1 VLNLEWCDQGVV
13 TRGGIKRYGPRW
25 MICVKE
31 MEVLCQRDG
40 SLVSKRW
47 KSCVKEMEV
56 LCQRD
61 GRAGLKLL
69 DGQEEED
76 DDVLRGEE

>member
-1 VLNLEWCDQGVV
+1 VVLNLEWCDEGVV
-13 TRGGIKRYGPRW
+13 TRGWIKRYGTRW
-25 MICVKE
+25 MI
-31 MEVLCQRDG
+31 
-40 SLVSKRW
+40 
-47 KSCVKEMEV
+47 CVKEMEV